1 MPARFHLA
9 ARALM
14 AACAVALGVLAVLR
28 LGEDRACAQA
38 ARDAFAVGIGRV
50 PASAA
55 PRAAEAV
62 RAHCAG
68 TPVPAAASGAF
79 LRAGA
84 IGPAGDMARLAVAQV
99 PEDHRAWSARAA
111 VLAAGG
117 DRAGAARARAR
128 ARALNPRAPRPRAA
142 GRPAPAP

>member
-1 MPARFHLA
+1 VPARFPLAGRALLA
-9 ARALM
+9 AL
-14 AACAVALGVLAVLR
+14 AVALGALAVVR
-28 LGEDRACAQA
+28 LGEDRACARA
-38 ARDAFAVGIGRV
+38 GRDAFAVGIGRA
-50 PASAA
+50 PATAA
-55 PRAAEAV
+55 TEAARAV

-68 TPVPAAASGAF
+68 TPVLAASSSAF

-84 IGPAGDMARLAVAQV
+84 VGPAGEMARLAVAQL

-111 VLAAGG
+111 ALAARG
-117 DRAGAARARAR
+117 DRRGAARARAR